1 MDSDSTSTNAASMDG
16 SDHRLRA
23 LEGDRRGRVKAG
35 PGAAGWGDTL
45 LDSQSHLLDD
55 AEGLLV
61 SGDEAMKVPADAG
74 RVVTCRLKEL

>member
-1 MDSDSTSTNAASMDG
+1 MDG

-74 RVVTCRLKEL
+74 CVVTCGLKEV